1 MRFIGT
7 ESPINALE
15 AMGHRSGQAARR
27 DLSPLPQD
35 IENRAP
41 FLRADVAG
49 SEAQGFGDAHPGLKE
64 GEDEELIS
72 KSVAPMA
79 SGGQTANLFP
89 GQVGDCI

>member
-15 AMGHRSGQAARR
+15 AMGQAVRTGHQAGFAAFT
-27 DLSPLPQD
+27 QD

-49 SEAQGFGDAHPGLKE
+49 SEA
-64 GEDEELIS
+64 
-72 KSVAPMA
+72 
-79 SGGQTANLFP
+79 
-89 GQVGDCI
+89 